1 MIAGT
6 REVKVFVGVALSVEE
21 IAEVLNEGDELGD
34 ESTKL
39 FEVAHALLSQH
50 ADDRAE
56 IHQVEVTGVD
66 VDEAYPAQL
75 QVQFTTSWSAYY
87 GCHDMNTVDDQDEDE
102 SATYTSDGHLIFT
115 VPEPRRPASEC

>member
-1 MIAGT
+1 MIAST
-6 REVKVFVGVALSVEE
+6 REVKVFVGVGLSVEE
-21 IAEVLNEGDELGD
+21 IAEALNEGDDLGD

-56 IHQVEVTGVD
+56 IHQVEVTGVQVDD
-66 VDEAYPAQL
+66 VHPTQL

-87 GCHDMNTVDDQDEDE
+87 GCRDMDTADDQDEDE
-102 SATYTSDGHLIFT
+102 SVTYTSDGHLIFT
-115 VPEPRRPASEC
+115 VPEPRRSASEC